1 MMLGWRVSWW
11 VLRRAAIAAH
21 KDGCFGTA
29 KAAAYSGLLSFIPIL
44 SALATLLVE
53 FRAEQM
59 ARWIAQ
65 YLFIAIPPGTED
77 LVQMGFRARGERPIP
92 LIVGATLLS
101 LWAASGVM
109 ASLMEGFHAAYRIP
123 HGRSMVRGRLVAIWL
138 VLSAAFP
145 VVLGS
150 AMLVIGTQV
159 ERWILQAL
167 GLVSTADF
175 KSYVLWI
182 AATARHLVAL
192 LAIASAAA
200 GLYYY
205 GPNRPQQWRYVWPG
219 AMVATVLWLL
229 ATLGFAWWV
238 RNIAHYNV
246 MYGSVGAVVALL
258 VWMYVLAVIALIGC
272 EYNAELERMVR
283 RYKNR

>member
-1 MMLGWRVSWW
+1 MVNDLRVTWL
-11 VLRRAAIAAH
+11 VLRRAVVSALR
-21 KDGCFGTA
+21 DGCFGTA

-59 ARWIAQ
+59 ARWISQ

-77 LVQMGFRARGERPIP
+77 LVAMSFRARGGRPVP

-138 VLSAAFP
+138 VLSAAGP
-145 VVLGS
+145 VVIAS
-150 AMLVIGTQV
+150 ALLVVGVQI
-159 ERWILQAL
+159 ERWIMEAL
-167 GLVSTADF
+167 GWVTAYDLQSRF
-175 KSYVLWI
+175 TLL
-182 AATARHLVAL
+182 AAALRHLTAL
-192 LAIASAAA
+192 LAISAGAA

-205 GPNRPQQWRYVWPG
+205 GPNRPQQWRFVWPG
-219 AMVATVLWLL
+219 ALVATVLWLA

-246 MYGSVGAVVALL
+246 MYGSIGAVIALL
-258 VWMYVLAVIALIGC
+258 VWMYVLSVIALIGC
-272 EYNAELERMVR
+272 EYNAELERVVR
-283 RYKNR
+283 RYRNS

>member
-1 MMLGWRVSWW
+1 MSKGPRVTWW
-11 VLRRAAIAAH
+11 VLRRAMAAAH
-21 KDGCFGTA
+21 RDGCFGTA

-44 SALATLLVE
+44 SALATLLIE

-92 LIVGATLLS
+92 LIAGATLLS

-123 HGRSMVRGRLVAIWL
+123 HGRGMVRGRLVAIGL

-145 VVLGS
+145 VVLAS
-150 AMLVIGTQV
+150 ALLVVGVQI
-159 ERWILQAL
+159 ERWVMEAL
-167 GLVSTADF
+167 GWVNAYDLQSRFTLIATA
-175 KSYVLWI
+175 
-182 AATARHLVAL
+182 ARHLTAL
-192 LAIASAAA
+192 LAISAAAA

-205 GPNRPQQWRYVWPG
+205 GPNRPQQWRFVWPG
-219 AMVATVLWLL
+219 ALVATVLWLA

-238 RNIAHYNV
+238 RNIAHYNL
-246 MYGSVGAVVALL
+246 MYGSIGAVIALL
-258 VWMYVLAVIALIGC
+258 VWMYVLSVIALIGC
-272 EYNAELERMVR
+272 EYNAELERTVR
-283 RYKNR
+283 RSKSP